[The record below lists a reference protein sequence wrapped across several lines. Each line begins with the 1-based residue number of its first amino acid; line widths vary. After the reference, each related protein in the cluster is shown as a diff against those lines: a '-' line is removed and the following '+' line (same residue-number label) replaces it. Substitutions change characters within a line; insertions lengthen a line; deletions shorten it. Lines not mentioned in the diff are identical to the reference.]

1 MEFLDPSINYPDEIK
16 IKVIIVGKCQ
26 TGKTAFS
33 LRLKAKN
40 YSDFKILNKP
50 YLSTVGFEFY
60 SEKIKIKNKIIHL
73 QLWDTTGQELYQSIL
88 FTCYKDTSI
97 FFIFYDA
104 FDKDSFKRAKS
115 FYEDIKNLGITNPI
129 YVLIRSKYEIALDSN
144 DKKNIVT
151 DEEAL
156 EYAEKNNLLFFHL
169 GIFEKYE
176 TGIIDLMKFALYEY
190 LKRNNI

>member
-1 MEFLDPSINYPDEIK
+1 MGYLWPRIISIFINWLY
-16 IKVIIVGKCQ
+16 
-26 TGKTAFS
+26 
-33 LRLKAKN
+33 KN
-40 YSDFKILNKP
+40 
-50 YLSTVGFEFY
+50 
-60 SEKIKIKNKIIHL
+60 
-73 QLWDTTGQELYQSIL
+73 
-88 FTCYKDTSI
+88 TSI